1 MKLLSH
7 VGNEEIRRCEA
18 KTEESRKAVVMGIEQ
33 SPCLSC
39 QCSASA
45 LPVTHINSSQGTLSL
60 TTIFVIFIS
69 EHPNFIV
76 ILLHTN
82 WYLFTYSRFAYFRP
96 KSGVSPTCKQNYI
109 WTSK

>member
-7 VGNEEIRRCEA
+7 VGNEEIRREA

-33 SPCLSC
+33 SPSLSC
-39 QCSASA
+39 QCSASDPCQLKPGA
-45 LPVTHINSSQGTLSL
+45 LSL

-69 EHPNFIV
+69 EHPNFII

-82 WYLFTYSRFAYFRP
+82 WYLFAYSRFAYFRP
-96 KSGVSPTCKQNYI
+96 KRGISPTSKQNYI
-109 WTSK
+109 SKSK